1 MQQPINI
8 DRSGMSRSCFF
19 VKNHGGILVDK
30 SPPVVYTC
38 TYRRDSGGYADMK
51 PRLFLTGPSGCGKSS
66 MIRRELGELTRWA
79 GGFITQRQRNEA
91 GTILGFEICSAD
103 GYGPQDRF
111 LDLTGEEPRI
121 DLEIF
126 SGVGLDYLRRAP
138 ERRFAVLDE
147 VGGVELLNDRF
158 MDEFARYLQ
167 GSQPCIGVM
176 KGPGPAG
183 KLVEMMGL
191 TVRYELARR
200 ALYEHLRTA
209 PDTLLL
215 ETNGRDD
222 ETALNAV
229 REWVAQYAR

>member
-1 MQQPINI
+1 
-8 DRSGMSRSCFF
+8 
-19 VKNHGGILVDK
+19 
-30 SPPVVYTC
+30 
-38 TYRRDSGGYADMK
+38 MK
-51 PRLFLTGPSGCGKSS
+51 PRLFLTGPSGIGKST
-66 MIRRELGELTRWA
+66 MISRELGERIRRA
-79 GGFITQRQRNEA
+79 GGFLTVRDRNGE
-91 GTILGFEICSAD
+91 GQVTGFDIYSAD
-103 GYGPQDRF
+103 GYGPRDRF
-111 LDLTGEEPRI
+111 LDLTGERPRM
-121 DLEIF
+121 DLEVF
-126 SGVGLDYLRRAP
+126 SGVGLDYLRRAG
-138 ERRFAVLDE
+138 ERPFAVLDE
-147 VGGVELLNDRF
+147 IGGVELLNDRF
-158 MDEFARYLQ
+158 MDELARYLR

-200 ALYEHLRTA
+200 ALYEHLRTD

>member
-1 MQQPINI
+1 M
-8 DRSGMSRSCFF
+8 RS
-19 VKNHGGILVDK
+19 
-30 SPPVVYTC
+30 
-38 TYRRDSGGYADMK
+38 
-51 PRLFLTGPSGCGKSS
+51 RLFLTGPSGCGKSS
-66 MIRRELGELTRWA
+66 MIRRELGELVRRA
-79 GGFITQRQRNEA
+79 GGFRTIRQRDESGA
-91 GTILGFEICSAD
+91 IIGFEICSAD
-103 GYGPQDRF
+103 GYGPRDRF

-126 SGVGLDYLRRAP
+126 DRVGLDYLRRAT
-138 ERRFAVLDE
+138 ERQFAVLDE
-147 VGGVELLNDRF
+147 VGGVELLNESF

-200 ALYEHLRTA
+200 ALYDHLRSD

-215 ETNGRDD
+215 ETTGQDD
-222 ETALNAV
+222 EEALNAV
-229 REWVAQYAR
+229 REWVAQYAK